1 MPIHNHFSMEL
12 PKYFHAFFMQEK
24 QKPYFAKLI
33 NAYNALK
40 TKHELFPPEALT
52 FNAFNY
58 FDLKD
63 LKVIILG
70 QDPYYTVGYAN
81 GLAFAVNLD
90 QPIPKSLQN
99 IFKEI
104 TNEYGQVKTDQTLIA

>member
-1 MPIHNHFSMEL
+1 MEL

-33 NAYNALK
+33 NAYNTLK
-40 TKHELFPPEALT
+40 KTHELFPPEPLT

-58 FDLKD
+58 FDLNE
-63 LKVIILG
+63 LKVVILG

-81 GLAFAVNLD
+81 GLAFAVNAD
-90 QPIPKSLQN
+90 QPTPKSLQN

-104 TNEYGQVKTDQTLIA
+104 VNEYGIVKTDKTLVS